1 MTSESS
7 TGTGPTGT
15 AEDAVPSG
23 DAAHAAREDDASAA
37 TKEQPGPQAAP
48 TEAEEHGQ
56 AGESDA
62 AGTSPQTLLEQMG
75 GIAGMVY
82 SAVPVI
88 VFVVINALSSLMPAI
103 WAAIGSAVL
112 ILIVRLIRR
121 EPVQPAVSSLFGV
134 AIAAFI
140 AYRTGSAKGYFAYGI
155 WVSVVFGAAFL
166 VSAVVRRPLAGV
178 VWSVLNGTGMGWRKD
193 KLARRY
199 YDVATAV
206 WILVFGGRF
215 VVQQYLYQENLV
227 GWLAAARIGMGLP
240 LAGLAALVTIWAV
253 RKADQRMKHLAE
265 APSAPAGAPE
275 AE

>member
-7 TGTGPTGT
+7 TGTGSAGT
-15 AEDAVPSG
+15 TEHATSSSTSPQ
-23 DAAHAAREDDASAA
+23 AASEEAASAA
-37 TKEQPGPQAAP
+37 AHGRGGPA
-48 TEAEEHGQ
+48 
-56 AGESDA
+56 ESDEQEQA
-62 AGTSPQTLLEQMG
+62 NESGGSASSPQTLLEQMG

-88 VFVVINALSSLMPAI
+88 VFVLVNAVSSLMPAI

-155 WVSVVFGAAFL
+155 WLSVAFGAAFL
-166 VSAVVRRPLAGV
+166 ISTIVRRPLAGV
-178 VWSVLNGTGMGWRKD
+178 AWSVLNGTGMGWCKD

-199 YDVATAV
+199 YDIATAV

-215 VVQQYLYQENLV
+215 LVQQYLYQENLV

-265 APSAPAGAPE
+265 GQPAEVPASEPE
-275 AE
+275 